1 MRSEI
6 RGGLFMKM
14 INFLEKVLAKMIYG
28 YSFTVANST
37 GKYFFYQEELPK
49 CVSDLK
55 INV

>member
-1 MRSEI
+1 
-6 RGGLFMKM
+6 MK
-14 INFLEKVLAKMIYG
+14 ISYFFKKALAKMIYG

-37 GKYFFYQEELPK
+37 GKFFLYQEEFPK